1 VTEGI
6 AYKVLDEK
14 GRITIPFGFRKAVA
28 IMPGDVVRIALD
40 KDQGCIVI
48 SKASVMDYERED
60 PEMLEACIYAAVRTL
75 TREKK
80 VALAASLLVPVAG
93 SIGM

>member
-1 VTEGI
+1 MGDI
-6 AYKVLDEK
+6 KYKVLDDK
-14 GRITIPFGFRKAVA
+14 GRVTIPLDFRKAVGL
-28 IMPGDVVRIALD
+28 MPGDVVRVALD
-40 KDQGCIVI
+40 RDQGCIVI

-80 VALAASLLVPVAG
+80 VALAARLLAPVAG
-93 SIGM
+93 AGGL